1 MSLKRTIYLVNFIG
15 IFLMVF
21 FSIREYGNVT
31 KLVDC
36 CPVYDMKDAQKE
48 SLYPVFCVYMFL
60 VIIGNLFAGKISGQ
74 KWKREFIII
83 VLAQLIILVFIV
95 LFQIEYIKYSYN
107 LK

>member
-15 IFLMVF
+15 IVLMVL

-48 SLYPVFCVYMFL
+48 SLFPVFTVYMVL
-60 VIIGNLFAGKISGQ
+60 VIIGNLFAGKVTGQ

-83 VLAQLIILVFIV
+83 VLSQLIILALIL
-95 LFQIEYIKYSYN
+95 LFQIEYIKWSYN
-107 LK
+107 VK

>member
-1 MSLKRTIYLVNFIG
+1 MSLKTTKYLINLIG
-15 IFLMVF
+15 IILMIW
-21 FSIREYGNVT
+21 FSVREYNNVT

-60 VIIGNLFAGKISGQ
+60 VIIGNLFAEKISGQ

-83 VLAQLIILVFIV
+83 VLTQLIILAFIL
-95 LFQIEYIKYSYN
+95 LFQIEYIKYSY

>member
-1 MSLKRTIYLVNFIG
+1 MSLKTTKYLINLIG
-15 IFLMVF
+15 IILMIW
-21 FSIREYGNVT
+21 FSVREYHNLT

-48 SLYPVFCVYMFL
+48 SLFPVFCVYMFL
-60 VIIGNLFAGKISGQ
+60 VIIGNLFAGKISGE
-74 KWKREFIII
+74 KWKREFAII

-95 LFQIEYIKYSYN
+95 LFQIEYIKYSY